1 MQFGFHNNNKK
12 NGFGLRYIIL
22 MVVVT
27 AMFGAL
33 VLQLANLQLR
43 NGQEYYDT
51 AESRKMK
58 TYTLKGE
65 RGMILDRNGIPL
77 AYDEESYNVMFYRD
91 PSRNSSKELKNY
103 TQILL
108 RVIEIVEQNGGKT
121 VANFYLKRDEDGN
134 DYLDFLTT
142 NEETFAK
149 REKNWRSNL
158 YISKV
163 DTEDIFSTLCERY
176 GIEDLDY
183 ETQYKVLS
191 IWQELQ
197 MYAFQSKPV
206 AIAYDV
212 NMNTVAQIEAASID
226 LTGASVEQTTK
237 RVYPRGTLA
246 AHIIGYTGSISE
258 NSLDDYL
265 YKGYSAD
272 DRVGVYG
279 IEKSMEDQL
288 SGNISYRQ
296 GSREVEVDAN
306 GAVMR
311 ELSYKAPVDGSNVL
325 LTLDLEMQQI
335 LEESLAYNIE
345 EARKIQMEALTTA
358 TDAQL
363 EKYQQQIENRDGEPL
378 RLAATGAAVVL
389 DVHTG
394 EVLAMASYPS
404 FDPNDFIRG
413 MTTEEYNEKYN
424 IDTSPLFN
432 RAISTKATPGSIF
445 KMVTALAGLE
455 EGVVSVDEQI
465 DDLGKFD
472 KYDQT
477 SYAPKCWTKYPS
489 KHKGQNVSL
498 ALTNSCNYYFY
509 TVADRLGIEKL
520 YKWASLLGLTSK
532 TGIELS
538 GEVAGV
544 VGNQSVLYDS
554 SRGITSQRS
563 SKSNYVARTIL
574 KTLRNTGDALGRN
587 FEEERLERTT
597 QKLMDL
603 VLEEY
608 DSTEVIEQIRQ
619 VLMTELGLSSEEIS
633 SRYLLN
639 TLNSYLRE
647 IRWTPT
653 ETIMTGIGQSITEV
667 TPVGVARYIA
677 AVANG
682 GDVLEVQL
690 VDKVLSPDGSV
701 VMEKQPNITSHLDGV
716 DASLSVIRQGMKG
729 VISAEDGG
737 TASEYFRNFDYTDQ
751 VGAKTGTAQVNLID
765 LENNAWFV
773 AFAPYEEP
781 EIAVVVFIANGYKGG
796 VASLTSKDVIANY
809 FERKNNPEIDEVPVQ
824 DSFVP

>member
-1 MQFGFHNNNKK
+1 MQYRFDNKNNGKK
-12 NGFGLRYIIL
+12 GLLTRYIA
-22 MVVVT
+22 MAVVVLLLFAGLT
-27 AMFGAL
+27 G
-33 VLQLANLQLR
+33 QLASLQLR
-43 NGQEYYDT
+43 DGEEYNAT

-77 AYDEESYNVMFYRD
+77 AYDEESYNVTFYRD
-91 PSRNSSKELKNY
+91 PSRSASDDLKNY

-108 RVIEIVEQNGGKT
+108 RVMEIVERNGGQT
-121 VANFYLKRDEDGN
+121 VSGFYLKRDEEGN
-134 DYLDFLTT
+134 DYLDFLTE

-149 REKNWRSNL
+149 REKNWRENF
-158 YISKV
+158 YITKV
-163 DTEDIFSTLCERY
+163 AEEDIFDYLCRRY
-176 GIEDLDY
+176 GIEELDY

-197 MYAFQSKPV
+197 MNAFLSKPV
-206 AIAYDV
+206 VIAYDV
-212 NMNTVAQIEAASID
+212 NMNTVSQIEAASIE
-226 LTGASVEQTTK
+226 LTGAAIEQTTK
-237 RVYPRGTLA
+237 RVYPHGTLA
-246 AHIIGYTGSISE
+246 AHIVGYMGSITE
-258 NSLDDYL
+258 DNIEEYVK
-265 YKGYSAD
+265 KGYSAD

-288 SGNISYRQ
+288 SGNVSYRQ
-296 GSREVEVDAN
+296 GSQEVEVDAN

-311 ELSYKAPVDGSNVL
+311 ELSYKAPVNGNNVV
-325 LTLDLEMQQI
+325 LTIDLEYQQI
-335 LEESLAYNIE
+335 LEESLEYNIE
-345 EARKIQMEALTTA
+345 EAKKIQLEALNEA

-363 EKYQQQIENRDGEPL
+363 EKYQQQIANRDGETL

-404 FDPNDFIRG
+404 FDPNDFVRG

-455 EGVVSVDEQI
+455 EGVVTVDEQI
-465 DDLGKFD
+465 DDESPFT
-472 KYDQT
+472 KYDST
-477 SYAPKCWTKYPS
+477 SYAPKCWTKYPE
-489 KHKGQNVSL
+489 KHAGQNVSL

-509 TVADRLGIEKL
+509 TVADRLGIDNL

-538 GEVAGV
+538 GETAGV

-554 SRGITSQRS
+554 SRGITSQKS
-563 SKSNYVARTIL
+563 SKSNYVARTII
-574 KTLRNTGDALGRN
+574 KTLRDTGEALGRN
-587 FEEERLERTT
+587 FEEERLERVTK
-597 QKLMDL
+597 QLMDL
-603 VLEEY
+603 VLEY
-608 DSTEVIEQIRQ
+608 DSTEMIEQIRL
-619 VLMTELGLSSEEIS
+619 VLMDELGLSSAEIT

-653 ETIMTGIGQSITEV
+653 ETIMTGIGQSITEL
-667 TPVGVARYIA
+667 TPVGVARYTA
-677 AVANG
+677 AIANG
-682 GDVLEVQL
+682 GDVLEVQI
-690 VDKVLSPDGSV
+690 VDKILSQDGSV
-701 VMEKQPNITSHLDGV
+701 VTDKQPSIASHLNDV
-716 DASLSVIRQGMKG
+716 EDSLEVIRSGMKG

-737 TASEYFRNFDYTDQ
+737 TAAGYFRDYAYTDQ
-751 VGAKTGTAQVNLID
+751 VGAKTGTSQVNLID
-765 LENNAWFV
+765 IENNAWFV
-773 AFAPYEEP
+773 AFAPYDDP
-781 EIAVVVFIANGYKGG
+781 EIAIVVFIANGYTGG
-796 VASLTSKDVIANY
+796 VASLTSKDVITNY
-809 FERKNNPEIDEVPVQ
+809 MERKNNPEIDTIPAQ

>member
-1 MQFGFHNNNKK
+1 MQYNFGNRNKFK
-12 NGFGLRYIIL
+12 GSIAIRYIA
-22 MVVVT
+22 MCVVVVLL
-27 AMFGAL
+27 FGAL
-33 VLQLANLQLR
+33 IVQLVNMQLR
-43 NGQEYYDT
+43 DGEDYFET

-77 AYDEESYNVMFYRD
+77 AYDEESYNVTFYRD
-91 PSRNSSKELKNY
+91 PSRNSSAHLKEY
-103 TQILL
+103 TQVLL
-108 RVIEIVEQNGGKT
+108 KVIEIVESNGGS
-121 VANFYLKRDEDGN
+121 VVDGFYLKKDENGEF
-134 DYLDFLTT
+134 YLDFLTT
-142 NEETFAK
+142 NEETHAK

-158 YISKV
+158 YITKV
-163 DTEDIFSTLCERY
+163 DVENIHDYLCKRY

-197 MYAFQSKPV
+197 MYAFLSKPV

-246 AHIIGYTGSISE
+246 AHIIGYTGSITEDTLS
-258 NSLDDYL
+258 DFTA
-265 YKGYSAD
+265 KGYSAD

-279 IEKSMEDQL
+279 VEKSMEDQL
-288 SGNISYRQ
+288 SGNVLYRQ

-311 ELSYKAPVDGSNVL
+311 ELSYKAPVGGNHVM
-325 LTLDLEMQQI
+325 LTLDIELQQI
-335 LEESLAYNIE
+335 LEESLRYNIE
-345 EARKIQMEALTTA
+345 EANKIQLEALKSA
-358 TDAQL
+358 SDSQL

-394 EVLAMASYPS
+394 ETLAMASYPS
-404 FDPNDFIRG
+404 FDPNDFING

-424 IDTSPLFN
+424 IPTSPLFN

-445 KMVTALAGLE
+445 KMATALAGIE
-455 EGVVSVDEQI
+455 EGVVTVDEKI
-465 DDLGKFD
+465 DDLGAFT

-477 SYAPKCWTKYPS
+477 SYAPECWVKYPHQHS
-489 KHKGQNVSL
+489 GQNVSL

-509 TVADRLGIEKL
+509 TVSDRLGIDNL

-538 GEVAGV
+538 GEATGV
-544 VGNQSVLYDS
+544 VGNQSILYDS
-554 SRGITSQRS
+554 SRGITEQRS
-563 SKSNYVARTIL
+563 SKSNYVARTIV
-574 KTLRNTGDALGRN
+574 KTLRDAGEALGRN
-587 FEEERLERTT
+587 FEEERLERVT
-597 QKLMDL
+597 QQLMNL
-603 VLEEY
+603 VLEYE
-608 DSTEVIEQIRQ
+608 SGEMIEHIRTI
-619 VLMTELGLSSEEIS
+619 LMEELGLSSEEIS
-633 SRYLLN
+633 RRYLLN

-667 TPVGVARYIA
+667 TPVGVARYVA
-677 AVANG
+677 AIANG

-690 VDKVLSPDGSV
+690 VDKILSQDGAV
-701 VMEKQPNITSHLDGV
+701 VTDKQPSIASHLDGV
-716 DASLSVIRQGMKG
+716 EDTLEVIRSGMKG
-729 VISAEDGG
+729 VLSAEDGG
-737 TASEYFRNFDYTDQ
+737 TAAPYFVGYEYTDQ
-751 VGAKTGTAQVNLID
+751 IGAKTGTAQVNLID
-765 LENNAWFV
+765 IENNAWFV
-773 AFAPYEEP
+773 AFAPYDDP

-796 VASLTSKDVIANY
+796 VASLTSKDVIGNY
-809 FERKNNPEIDEVPVQ
+809 MERKNNPAIDSVPEQ
-824 DSFVP
+824 DAFMP

>member
-1 MQFGFHNNNKK
+1 MLGKLIKHEFRATG
-12 NGFGLRYIIL
+12 RL
-22 MVVVT
+22 M
-27 AMFGAL
+27 APLFGAL

-43 NGQEYYDT
+43 NGQDYYDP

-258 NSLDDYL
+258 DSLDDYL

-311 ELSYKAPVDGSNVL
+311 ELSYKAPVDGSNVV
-325 LTLDLEMQQI
+325 LTLDLEMHAIWFCSMNKWYIWQNLTKPQPDYSRFTRLDVVRANNVPDVLSEHREI
-335 LEESLAYNIE
+335 LRVIREKDLDAIE
-345 EARKIQMEALTTA
+345 PLIRRHLYGGLRRMGT
-358 TDAQL
+358 QL
-363 EKYQQQIENRDGEPL
+363 YAEKYS
-378 RLAATGAAVVL
+378 
-389 DVHTG
+389 
-394 EVLAMASYPS
+394 SY
-404 FDPNDFIRG
+404 F
-413 MTTEEYNEKYN
+413 
-424 IDTSPLFN
+424 
-432 RAISTKATPGSIF
+432 
-445 KMVTALAGLE
+445 
-455 EGVVSVDEQI
+455 
-465 DDLGKFD
+465 
-472 KYDQT
+472 
-477 SYAPKCWTKYPS
+477 
-489 KHKGQNVSL
+489 
-498 ALTNSCNYYFY
+498 
-509 TVADRLGIEKL
+509 
-520 YKWASLLGLTSK
+520 
-532 TGIELS
+532 TGI
-538 GEVAGV
+538 
-544 VGNQSVLYDS
+544 
-554 SRGITSQRS
+554 
-563 SKSNYVARTIL
+563 
-574 KTLRNTGDALGRN
+574 
-587 FEEERLERTT
+587 
-597 QKLMDL
+597 
-603 VLEEY
+603 
-608 DSTEVIEQIRQ
+608 
-619 VLMTELGLSSEEIS
+619 
-633 SRYLLN
+633 
-639 TLNSYLRE
+639 
-647 IRWTPT
+647 
-653 ETIMTGIGQSITEV
+653 
-667 TPVGVARYIA
+667 
-677 AVANG
+677 
-682 GDVLEVQL
+682 
-690 VDKVLSPDGSV
+690 
-701 VMEKQPNITSHLDGV
+701 
-716 DASLSVIRQGMKG
+716 
-729 VISAEDGG
+729 
-737 TASEYFRNFDYTDQ
+737 
-751 VGAKTGTAQVNLID
+751 
-765 LENNAWFV
+765 
-773 AFAPYEEP
+773 
-781 EIAVVVFIANGYKGG
+781 
-796 VASLTSKDVIANY
+796 
-809 FERKNNPEIDEVPVQ
+809 
-824 DSFVP
+824 